1 MPDVITTGA
10 TIDCPHQ
17 FPIPVTA
24 SRPLTVGGVSVFGQ
38 TELLAA
44 VPSCTDPQTKC
55 TSVASVTT
63 GLSSALTAN
72 GSFVALSTL
81 VAVTNVGP
89 TTLSPPPPPSPLTSS

>member
-1 MPDVITTGA
+1 MPDVITSSA
-10 TIDCPHQ
+10 TVVCLHH

-24 SRPLTVGGVSVFGQ
+24 SRTLTVGGASVFGQ

-55 TSVASVTT
+55 TSVASVST
-63 GLSSALTAN
+63 GLSSALTVD

-81 VAVTNVGP
+81 IALTNVGP
-89 TTLSPPPPPSPLTSS
+89 TSLTPPPPPSPLTSS